1 MPAPT
6 PAQQAQARKTAVLDA
21 TFHALRRSP
30 ARNISQLYENMLR
43 IIDINYVPALSTFRR
58 WVLQLPLE
66 FKDGYIF
73 LRSFVPSP
81 EFNAYI
87 LTACDGLPLRVYEH
101 DVRRALWLDD
111 REGAVWDSLRWAVL
125 EGRFRYERAF
135 DGLCWLV
142 IPLCLKPDENP
153 FRWLDGLPQGAT
165 PEIEAR
171 HVRL

>member
-1 MPAPT
+1 MSAPT
-6 PAQQAQARKTAVLDA
+6 PAQQDRKTAVLDA
-21 TFHALRRSP
+21 TFLALRRAP

-66 FKDGYIF
+66 YRDGYIF

-81 EFNAYI
+81 EFNAYL
-87 LTACDGLPLRVYEH
+87 LTLCDGMPMRVYEEV
-101 DVRRALWLDD
+101 VRRDLWLDD

-125 EGRFRYERAF
+125 EDKFRYQRAF

-142 IPLCLKPDENP
+142 TPFHQKPDENP
-153 FRWLDGLPQGAT
+153 LRWLDGLPEGAT
-165 PEIEAR
+165 PALEAR